1 MNVSVKAPVP
11 DVLAAEAGQRF
22 RDGMA
27 LLAGAVTIVTT
38 DGENGRHGFTATAV
52 CSVSDTPPTLLVCIN
67 RTTSAHPHVLDHGVL
82 AVNVLGGA
90 QQTLSSA
97 FGSRSKTMDERFE
110 GARWRQ
116 GVTGAPLLEG
126 ALATFECRVE
136 RVVEAGT
143 HTVVFAQVL
152 DVHLAG
158 EQTDGLVWFARR
170 YAVVP
175 TSC

>member
-1 MNVSVKAPVP
+1 MNVSVKAPLP
-11 DVLAAEAGQRF
+11 GALEAEAGQRF

-52 CSVSDTPPTLLVCIN
+52 CSVSDAPPTLLVCIN

-90 QQTLSSA
+90 QQGLSSA
-97 FGSRSKTMDERFE
+97 FGSRSKTMEERFA
-110 GARWRQ
+110 GARWQR
-116 GVTGAPLLEG
+116 GVTGAPLLDG

-170 YAVVP
+170 YAVLP